1 MACALQRAR
10 QVEPGRRTQRKMALE
25 LRGQT
30 GIYCPSAC
38 DGYARYRVLLGG
50 MHLLSPGAKAAARK
64 GTVKQG
70 GTTEAQLPSL
80 SGIPACQG
88 GGFFCPPPAD
98 FFPLQERMSDP
109 MSEHKTF
116 YITTPIYYPSDKLH
130 IGHSYTTVACDA
142 LARFKRMQGYDVMFL
157 TGTDEHGQ
165 KIQDKAADHG
175 VTPKEYVDEIVAT
188 VKELWKLLDVSYDRF
203 VRTTDDYHIET
214 CQKIFTKLYEQGD
227 IYKGEYTGHYCKPC
241 ESFWTDSQLVDGKCP
256 DCGREVY
263 DAHEEA
269 YFFKTGKYADRLLK
283 LYEENPQFIQPESRK
298 NEMIAFIKQ
307 GLQDTCVSR
316 TSVKW
321 GIPVPF
327 DPKHTM
333 YVWVDA
339 LSNYISALGYG
350 NETYDDYKKFWPA
363 DLHMVGKEILRFH
376 TILWP
381 AMLMALDLPLPKR
394 VFGHGWLLMNGGKMS
409 KSVGN
414 VVDPVILC
422 DRYGVDAIR
431 YFLLREIPF
440 GNDGMFTNEALIN
453 RINSD
458 LANDLGN
465 LLSRTVAMC
474 EKYFGGTVHKLPGSE
489 AIDTELEGMID
500 ALAGKVTA
508 DMDNLTIPQAL
519 MEIFA
524 VIQRANKYID
534 ETAPWALAKD
544 EANAQRLECV
554 LYHLCEAL
562 RVCAILLNACLPS
575 TAPKIM
581 DQLGLGT
588 DALVL
593 EAAAYGAQE
602 SYTVHKGDA
611 LFPRIDVAKEIAR
624 LKEEDEKRRAA
635 ALAANKAKEE
645 AEAAKA
651 APAAP
656 AEPQEHEPEISFDDF
671 CKVELRVAEIRACE
685 TMKESKKLLHLTVF
699 DGERERCILSGIAK
713 WYKPEDLLGKK
724 VGIVANL
731 APRPMM
737 KGKYVSEGMIVA
749 ADTADGG
756 CSIAFYGPDVP
767 AGARIH

>member
-1 MACALQRAR
+1 MQDKKKFYMTTAIA
-10 QVEPGRRTQRKMALE
+10 
-25 LRGQT
+25 
-30 GIYCPSAC
+30 
-38 DGYARYRVLLGG
+38 YA
-50 MHLLSPGAKAAARK
+50 
-64 GTVKQG
+64 
-70 GTTEAQLPSL
+70 
-80 SGIPACQG
+80 SGKP
-88 GGFFCPPPAD
+88 
-98 FFPLQERMSDP
+98 
-109 MSEHKTF
+109 
-116 YITTPIYYPSDKLH
+116 H
-130 IGHSYTTVACDA
+130 IGNTYEIVFSD
-142 LARFKRMQGYDVMFL
+142 LIARAKRMEGYDVFFQ
-157 TGTDEHGQ
+157 TGSDEHGE
-165 KIQDKAADHG
+165 KIELKAQAAG
-175 VTPKEYVDEIVAT
+175 LTPKQYVDQRVADIKRIWDLMDT
-188 VKELWKLLDVSYDRF
+188 TYDKF
-203 VRTTDDYHIET
+203 IRTTDADHEEQV
-214 CQKIFTKLYEQGD
+214 QKIFEKFYKQGD
-227 IYKGEYTGHYCKPC
+227 IYKGSYKGWYCTPC
-241 ESFWTDSQLVDGKCP
+241 ESFWTESQLVDGKCP
-256 DCGREVY
+256 DCGREVQ
-263 DAHEEA
+263 DAEEEA
-269 YFFKTGKYADRLLK
+269 YFFKTSKYADRLLK

-350 NETYDDYKKFWPA
+350 NDTYHDYDKFWPA

-440 GNDGMFTNEALIN
+440 GNDGTFTNEALIN

-474 EKYFGGTVHKLPGSE
+474 EKYFGGTVHKVAGTE
-489 AIDTELEGMID
+489 AIDTELETMVNELT
-500 ALAGKVTA
+500 AKVTA
-508 DMDNLTIPQAL
+508 DMDDLTIPQAL

-544 EANAQRLECV
+544 EANKERLESV

-562 RVCAILLNACLPS
+562 RVAGILLNAYLPS
-575 TAPKIM
+575 TAPKM
-581 DQLGLGT
+581 MEQLGL
-588 DALVL
+588 DASAIDV
-593 EAAAYGAQE
+593 EKAAYGVQE
-602 SYTVHKGDA
+602 SYTVHKGEA
-611 LFPRIDVAKEIAR
+611 LFPRIDVAKEIAH
-624 LKEEDEKRRAA
+624 LKEEDEKRKAA
-635 ALAANKAKEE
+635 AEAAKKAKEE
-645 AEAAKA
+645 AEKKA
-651 APAAP
+651 AAP
-656 AEPQEHEPEISFDDF
+656 AEESNVDFTHEAEISYDDF
-671 CKVELRVAEIRACE
+671 CKVELRVAEVRACE
-685 TMKESKKLLHLTVF
+685 NLKESKKLLHLTVF

-713 WYKPEDLLGKK
+713 WFKPEDLIGKK
-724 VGIVANL
+724 LGIVCNL

-737 KGKYVSEGMIVA
+737 KGKYVSEGMIFA

-756 CSIAFYGPDVP
+756 CSIPFYSDDTPV
-767 AGARIH
+767 GARIH

>member
-1 MACALQRAR
+1 MD
-10 QVEPGRRTQRKMALE
+10 KN
-25 LRGQT
+25 
-30 GIYCPSAC
+30 
-38 DGYARYRVLLGG
+38 
-50 MHLLSPGAKAAARK
+50 
-64 GTVKQG
+64 
-70 GTTEAQLPSL
+70 
-80 SGIPACQG
+80 
-88 GGFFCPPPAD
+88 
-98 FFPLQERMSDP
+98 
-109 MSEHKTF
+109 TF

-165 KIQDKAADHG
+165 KIQDKAADAG
-175 VTPKEYVDEIVAT
+175 VTPKEYVDKIVAT
-188 VKELWKLLDVSYDRF
+188 VKDLWKLLDVSYDRF
-203 VRTTDDYHIET
+203 IRTTDDYHMES

-227 IYKGEYTGHYCKPC
+227 IYKGEYIGHYCKPC

-256 DCGREVY
+256 ECGREVY

-316 TSVKW
+316 TTVPW

-327 DPKHTM
+327 DTKHTM

-339 LSNYISALGYG
+339 LSNYITALGYG
-350 NETYDDYKKFWPA
+350 NEKYSDYDKFWPA
-363 DLHMVGKEILRFH
+363 DIHMVGKEILRFH

-414 VVDPVILC
+414 VVDPVVLC
-422 DRYGVDAIR
+422 QRYGVDAIR

-474 EKYFGGTVHKLPGSE
+474 EKYFGGTVAPTG
-489 AIDTELEGMID
+489 AATEFDEDLKAVVSAMP
-500 ALAGKVTA
+500 AQVAK
-508 DMDNLTIPQAL
+508 DMDELLIPQAL
-519 MEIFA
+519 QEIFKA
-524 VIQRANKYID
+524 IQRANKYID

-544 EANAQRLECV
+544 ESKKEQLQQV
-554 LYHLCEAL
+554 LYNLCESL
-562 RVCAILLNACLPS
+562 RMAAILLNAYLPN
-575 TAPKIM
+575 TAPKM
-581 DQLGLGT
+581 AAQLGLAEGELSFE
-588 DALVL
+588 DLSWGKRA
-593 EAAAYGAQE
+593 
-602 SYTVHKGDA
+602 SYTVHKGEA
-611 LFPRIDVAKEIAR
+611 LFPRIDVNKELA
-624 LKEEDEKRRAA
+624 E
-635 ALAANKAKEE
+635 LAAQDAARKAA

-651 APAAP
+651 AEKP
-656 AEPQEHEPEISFDDF
+656 AEAPKAEQAEAKEQEHLPEITIDDF
-671 CKVELRVAEIRACE
+671 AKCEMRVAKVLTCE
-685 TMKESKKLLHLTVF
+685 RLKESKKLLKFTLF
-699 DGERERCILSGIAK
+699 DGERERTILSGIAK
-713 WYKPEDLLGKK
+713 WYAPEDLIGKHLC
-724 VGIVANL
+724 IVANL

-737 KGKYVSEGMIVA
+737 KGKYVSEGMIVSA
-749 ADTADGG
+749 EDDEGNVTVLQL
-756 CSIAFYGPDVP
+756 PETVKP
-767 AGARIH
+767 GAQLC

>member
-1 MACALQRAR
+1 
-10 QVEPGRRTQRKMALE
+10 
-25 LRGQT
+25 
-30 GIYCPSAC
+30 
-38 DGYARYRVLLGG
+38 
-50 MHLLSPGAKAAARK
+50 
-64 GTVKQG
+64 
-70 GTTEAQLPSL
+70 
-80 SGIPACQG
+80 
-88 GGFFCPPPAD
+88 
-98 FFPLQERMSDP
+98 
-109 MSEHKTF
+109 
-116 YITTPIYYPSDKLH
+116 
-130 IGHSYTTVACDA
+130 
-142 LARFKRMQGYDVMFL
+142 MFL

-165 KIQDKAADHG
+165 KIQDKAADAG
-175 VTPKEYVDEIVAT
+175 VTPKEYVDKIVAT
-188 VKELWKLLDVSYDRF
+188 VKDLWKLMDVSYDRF
-203 VRTTDDYHIET
+203 IRTTDDYHMES

-256 DCGREVY
+256 ECGREVY

-350 NETYDDYKKFWPA
+350 NEKYHDYDKFWPA

-414 VVDPVILC
+414 VVDPVVLC

-474 EKYFGGTVHKLPGSE
+474 EKYFGGTVHHVAGTE
-489 AIDTELEGMID
+489 AIDTELETMVNE
-500 ALAGKVTA
+500 LASKVSA

-544 EANAQRLECV
+544 EANKARLESV

-562 RVCAILLNACLPS
+562 RVAAVLLNAYLPS
-575 TAPKIM
+575 TAPKM
-581 DQLGLGT
+581 MEQLGL
-588 DALVL
+588 DASALDL
-593 EAAAYGAQE
+593 SKTIYGAQE
-602 SYTVHKGDA
+602 TYTVHKGDA
-611 LFPRIDVAKEIAR
+611 LFPRIDVAKEIAY
-624 LKEEDEKRRAA
+624 LKEQDEKRKAA
-635 ALAANKAKEE
+635 AAAANKAKEE
-645 AEAAKA
+645 AAK
-651 APAAP
+651 PAAP
-656 AEPQEHEPEISFDDF
+656 KEDAAESNVDFTHEEEIDFDTF
-671 CKVELRVAEIRACE
+671 CKVELRVAEVRACE
-685 TMKESKKLLHLTVF
+685 NLKESKKLLHLTVF

-713 WYKPEDLLGKK
+713 WFKPEDLIGKK
-724 VGIVANL
+724 DRHRVQPGTPPHDEGQVCQRGHDLRRGHRRRRLLHRILRRRHPGRQPHPLSGCRTWKIPA
-731 APRPMM
+731 RPNWTPSS
-737 KGKYVSEGMIVA
+737 GRPSSRCCWPSA
-749 ADTADGG
+749 AMCCGVRRSRSSRWATACLRSRPVIRPPSSALPGSG
-756 CSIAFYGPDVP
+756 SCWA
-767 AGARIH
+767 ACWCWREA

>member
-1 MACALQRAR
+1 MD
-10 QVEPGRRTQRKMALE
+10 KN
-25 LRGQT
+25 
-30 GIYCPSAC
+30 
-38 DGYARYRVLLGG
+38 
-50 MHLLSPGAKAAARK
+50 
-64 GTVKQG
+64 
-70 GTTEAQLPSL
+70 
-80 SGIPACQG
+80 
-88 GGFFCPPPAD
+88 
-98 FFPLQERMSDP
+98 
-109 MSEHKTF
+109 TF

-142 LARFKRMQGYDVMFL
+142 LARFKRMQGKEVMFL

-165 KIQDKAADHG
+165 KIQDKAADAG
-175 VTPKEYVDEIVAT
+175 VTPKEYVDKIVAT
-188 VKELWKLLDVSYDRF
+188 VKDLWKLLDVSYDRF
-203 VRTTDDYHIET
+203 IRTTDDYHMES

-227 IYKGEYTGHYCKPC
+227 IYKGEYIGHYCKPC

-269 YFFKTGKYADRLLK
+269 YFFKTSKYADRLLK

-350 NETYDDYKKFWPA
+350 NEKYHDYDKFWPA

-474 EKYFGGTVHKLPGSE
+474 EKYFGGTVAPTG
-489 AIDTELEGMID
+489 AATEFDEDLKAVVSAMP
-500 ALAGKVTA
+500 AQVAK
-508 DMDNLTIPQAL
+508 DMDELLIPQAL
-519 MEIFA
+519 QEIFKA
-524 VIQRANKYID
+524 IQRANKYID

-544 EANAQRLECV
+544 ESKKEQLQQV
-554 LYHLCEAL
+554 LYNLCESL
-562 RVCAILLNACLPS
+562 RMAAILLNAYLPN
-575 TAPKIM
+575 TAPKM
-581 DQLGLGT
+581 AAQLGLAEGELSFE
-588 DALVL
+588 DLSWGKRA
-593 EAAAYGAQE
+593 
-602 SYTVHKGDA
+602 SYTVHKGEA
-611 LFPRIDVAKEIAR
+611 LFPRIDVNKELA
-624 LKEEDEKRRAA
+624 E
-635 ALAANKAKEE
+635 LAAQDAARKAA

-651 APAAP
+651 AEKP
-656 AEPQEHEPEISFDDF
+656 AEAPKAEQAEAKEQEHLPEITIDDF
-671 CKVELRVAEIRACE
+671 AKCEMRVAKVLTCE
-685 TMKESKKLLHLTVF
+685 RLKESKKLLKFTLF
-699 DGERERCILSGIAK
+699 DGERERTILSGIAK
-713 WYKPEDLLGKK
+713 WYAPEDLIGKHLC
-724 VGIVANL
+724 IVANL

-737 KGKYVSEGMIVA
+737 KGKYVSEGMIVSA
-749 ADTADGG
+749 EDDEGNVTVLQL
-756 CSIAFYGPDVP
+756 PETVKP
-767 AGARIH
+767 GAQLC

>member
-1 MACALQRAR
+1 MD
-10 QVEPGRRTQRKMALE
+10 KN
-25 LRGQT
+25 
-30 GIYCPSAC
+30 
-38 DGYARYRVLLGG
+38 
-50 MHLLSPGAKAAARK
+50 
-64 GTVKQG
+64 
-70 GTTEAQLPSL
+70 
-80 SGIPACQG
+80 
-88 GGFFCPPPAD
+88 
-98 FFPLQERMSDP
+98 
-109 MSEHKTF
+109 TF

-165 KIQDKAADHG
+165 KIQDKAADAG
-175 VTPKEYVDEIVAT
+175 VTPKEYVDKIVAT
-188 VKELWKLLDVSYDRF
+188 VKDLWKLLDVSYDRF
-203 VRTTDDYHIET
+203 IRTTDDYHMES

-227 IYKGEYTGHYCKPC
+227 IYKGEYIGHYCKPC

-256 DCGREVY
+256 ECGREVY

-269 YFFKTGKYADRLLK
+269 YFFKTSKYADRLLK

-316 TSVKW
+316 TTVPW

-327 DPKHTM
+327 DTKHTM

-339 LSNYISALGYG
+339 LSNYITALGYG
-350 NETYDDYKKFWPA
+350 NEKYSDYDKFWPA
-363 DLHMVGKEILRFH
+363 DIHMVGKEILRFH

-414 VVDPVILC
+414 VVDPVVLC
-422 DRYGVDAIR
+422 QRYGVDAIR

-474 EKYFGGTVHKLPGSE
+474 EKYFGGTVAPTG
-489 AIDTELEGMID
+489 AATEFDEDLKAVVSAMP
-500 ALAGKVTA
+500 AQVAK
-508 DMDNLTIPQAL
+508 DMDELLIPQAL
-519 MEIFA
+519 QEIFKA
-524 VIQRANKYID
+524 IQRANKYID

-544 EANAQRLECV
+544 ESKKEQLQQV
-554 LYHLCEAL
+554 LYNLCESL
-562 RVCAILLNACLPS
+562 RMAAILLNAYLPN
-575 TAPKIM
+575 TAPKM
-581 DQLGLGT
+581 AAQLGLAEGELSFE
-588 DALVL
+588 DLSWGKRA
-593 EAAAYGAQE
+593 
-602 SYTVHKGDA
+602 SYTVHKGEA
-611 LFPRIDVAKEIAR
+611 LFPRIDVNKELA
-624 LKEEDEKRRAA
+624 E
-635 ALAANKAKEE
+635 LAAQDAARKAA

-651 APAAP
+651 AEKP
-656 AEPQEHEPEISFDDF
+656 AEAPKAEQAEAKEQEHLPEITIDDF
-671 CKVELRVAEIRACE
+671 AKCEMRVAKVLTCE
-685 TMKESKKLLHLTVF
+685 RLKESKKLLKFTLF
-699 DGERERCILSGIAK
+699 DGERERTILSGIAK
-713 WYKPEDLLGKK
+713 WYAPEDLIGKHLC
-724 VGIVANL
+724 IVANL

-737 KGKYVSEGMIVA
+737 KGKYVSEGMIVSA
-749 ADTADGG
+749 EDDEGNVTVLQL
-756 CSIAFYGPDVP
+756 PETVKP
-767 AGARIH
+767 GAQLC

>member
-1 MACALQRAR
+1 M
-10 QVEPGRRTQRKMALE
+10 ENK
-25 LRGQT
+25 
-30 GIYCPSAC
+30 
-38 DGYARYRVLLGG
+38 
-50 MHLLSPGAKAAARK
+50 
-64 GTVKQG
+64 
-70 GTTEAQLPSL
+70 
-80 SGIPACQG
+80 
-88 GGFFCPPPAD
+88 
-98 FFPLQERMSDP
+98 
-109 MSEHKTF
+109 KTF

-130 IGHSYTTVACDA
+130 IGHSYTTVICDA
-142 LARFKRMQGYDVMFL
+142 IARYKRMQGYDVMYL

-165 KIQDKAADHG
+165 KIEDKAAAKG
-175 VTPKEYVDEIVAT
+175 VTPKEYVDEIVAGI
-188 VKELWKLLDVSYDRF
+188 KELWKLMDISNDRF
-203 VRTTDDYHIET
+203 IRTTDDYHVES
-214 CQKIFTKLYEQGD
+214 CQKIFTRLYEQGD
-227 IYKGEYTGHYCKPC
+227 IYKGVYKGHYCKPC
-241 ESFWTDSQLVDGKCP
+241 ESFWTDSQLRDGKCP
-256 DCGREVY
+256 DCGGPVY
-263 DAHEEA
+263 EAEEEA

-283 LYEENPQFIQPESRK
+283 LYEEHPDFIQPETRK
-298 NEMIAFIKQ
+298 NEMIAFINQ

-339 LSNYISALGYG
+339 LSNYITALGYG
-350 NETYDDYKKFWPA
+350 NETYHDYDKFWPA
-363 DLHMVGKEILRFH
+363 DLHIVGKEILRFH

-414 VVDPVILC
+414 VVDPVVLC
-422 DRYGVDAIR
+422 NRYGVDSIR

-474 EKYFGGTVHKLPGSE
+474 EKYFGGTVHKAAGTE
-489 AIDTELEGMID
+489 AIDTELETMINE
-500 ALAGKVTA
+500 LLGKVTA

-544 EANAQRLECV
+544 EANKARLESV

-562 RVCAILLNACLPS
+562 RVAGILLNAYLPS
-575 TAPKIM
+575 TAPKMM
-581 DQLGLGT
+581 DQLGLST
-588 DALVL
+588 ADIDLSK
-593 EAAAYGAQE
+593 AAYGVQE
-602 SYTVHKGDA
+602 TYTVHKGDA
-611 LFPRIDVAKEIAR
+611 LFPRIDVAKEIAH
-624 LKEEDEKRRAA
+624 LKEEDEKRKAA
-635 ALAANKAKEE
+635 AEAANKAKAE
-645 AEAAKA
+645 AEKAAA
-651 APAAP
+651 APAA
-656 AEPQEHEPEISFDDF
+656 EESTVDFTHEEEIDFDTF
-671 CKVELRVAEIRACE
+671 CKVELRVAEVRACE
-685 TMKESKKLLHLTVF
+685 NLKESKKLLHLTVF

-713 WYKPEDLLGKK
+713 WFKPEDLIGKK
-724 VGIVANL
+724 IGIVCNL
-731 APRPMM
+731 APRPML
-737 KGKYVSEGMIVA
+737 KGKYVSEGMIFA

-756 CSIAFYGPDVP
+756 CSIAFYGDNTPV
-767 AGARIH
+767 GSRIH

>member
-1 MACALQRAR
+1 M
-10 QVEPGRRTQRKMALE
+10 ENK
-25 LRGQT
+25 
-30 GIYCPSAC
+30 
-38 DGYARYRVLLGG
+38 
-50 MHLLSPGAKAAARK
+50 K
-64 GTVKQG
+64 
-70 GTTEAQLPSL
+70 
-80 SGIPACQG
+80 
-88 GGFFCPPPAD
+88 
-98 FFPLQERMSDP
+98 
-109 MSEHKTF
+109 F

-142 LARFKRMQGYDVMFL
+142 LARYKRMQGYDVMFL

-165 KIQDKAADHG
+165 KIQDKAAAKG
-175 VTPKEYVDEIVAT
+175 VTPKEYVDAIVAT
-188 VKELWKLLDVSYDRF
+188 VKDLWKTMDVSYDRF
-203 VRTTDDYHIET
+203 IRTTDDYHVKSV
-214 CQKIFTKLYEQGD
+214 QKIFTKLHDQGD
-227 IYKGEYTGHYCKPC
+227 IYKSTYKGMYCKPC
-241 ESFWTDSQLVDGKCP
+241 ESFWTEAQLKDGKCP
-256 DCGREVY
+256 DCGGPVY
-263 DAHEEA
+263 EAEEEA
-269 YFFKTGKYADRLLK
+269 YFFKTSKYADRLLK

-350 NETYDDYKKFWPA
+350 NETYHDYNKFWPA

-440 GNDGMFTNEALIN
+440 GNDGMFTNEALIT

-474 EKYFGGTVHKLPGSE
+474 EKYFGGTVHNVAGTE
-489 AIDTELEGMID
+489 AIDTELETMVNELT
-500 ALAGKVTA
+500 AKVTA
-508 DMDNLTIPQAL
+508 DMDSLTIPQAL

-544 EANAQRLECV
+544 EANKQRLESV

-562 RVCAILLNACLPS
+562 RVCGILLNAYLPT
-575 TAPKIM
+575 TAPKM
-581 DQLGLGT
+581 MEQLGL
-588 DALVL
+588 DASALDL
-593 EAAAYGAQE
+593 TKTTYGVQE
-602 SYTVHKGDA
+602 TYTVHKGEA
-611 LFPRIDVAKEIAR
+611 LFPRIDVAKEIAH
-624 LKEEDEKRRAA
+624 LKEEDEKRKAA
-635 ALAANKAKEE
+635 AEAANKAKAE
-645 AEAAKA
+645 AEKAAA
-651 APAAP
+651 APAA
-656 AEPQEHEPEISFDDF
+656 EESTVDFTHEEEIDFDTF
-671 CKVELRVAEIRACE
+671 CKVELRVAEVRACE
-685 TMKESKKLLHLTVF
+685 NLKESKKLLHLTVF

-713 WYKPEDLLGKK
+713 WFKPEDLIGKK
-724 VGIVANL
+724 IGIVCNL

-737 KGKYVSEGMIVA
+737 KGKYVSEGMIFA

-756 CSIAFYGPDVP
+756 CSIAFYGDDTPV
-767 AGARIH
+767 GSRIH